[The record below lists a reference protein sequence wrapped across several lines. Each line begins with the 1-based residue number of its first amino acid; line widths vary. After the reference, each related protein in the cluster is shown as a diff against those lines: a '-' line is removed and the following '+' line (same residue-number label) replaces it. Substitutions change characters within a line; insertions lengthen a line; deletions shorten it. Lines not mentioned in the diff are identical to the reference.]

1 MDDHAHARAGV
12 TRART
17 RMRPWLALSA
27 ESRAT
32 FWRSLQ
38 TFTVTR
44 IVITVVLL
52 LYLSFDAGL
61 GHPITAPATATCV
74 AYLAAALLF
83 GAIAYGWRHRFLLQL
98 VAQVLT
104 DI

>member
-17 RMRPWLALSA
+17 RMRPWLSLSA

-52 LYLSFDAGL
+52 LYLSFDAGR
-61 GHPITAPATATCV
+61 GHAITVPFTGTCV

-83 GAIAYGWRHRFLLQL
+83 ASVAYGWRHRFLLQL
-98 VAQVLT
+98 AVQVLT
-104 DI
+104 